1 VEWRRI
7 RRESKFSYVD
17 YRYPV
22 LSGLANP
29 VVQEQLNSDLEK
41 RLTESALVTD
51 GEVKAWWSDQETD
64 ELMAA
69 GGYNRQ
75 EERKDYRVEHLDE
88 RLLSFRV
95 WNYEWPAGAAHGL
108 AFVEGITM
116 DVRSG
121 RQLGLSDLFKPGLD
135 YQSIIAKEVE
145 RQILMHP
152 EDYYPEAKDHASE
165 FLEEYFY
172 VSSVTLL

>member
-1 VEWRRI
+1 
-7 RRESKFSYVD
+7 
-17 YRYPV
+17 
-22 LSGLANP
+22 
-29 VVQEQLNSDLEK
+29 
-41 RLTESALVTD
+41 
-51 GEVKAWWSDQETD
+51 
-64 ELMAA
+64 MAA

-172 VSSVTLL
+172 VSSGDIVVIFNLYELAGSYREFRISSELFGDSLSEYLAFPRPN